1 MNLIYWT
8 SFVSA
13 ELQRMNFEQLEQ
25 SFHQLLQKSL
35 EGLLWLLKVFAQLTV
50 YQAMQGILLAFVL
63 IILIW
68 LVSYVLIFILQ
79 RTLEIAKILIRV
91 VGALTVIMFI
101 IFVIYGALDTQRT
114 CLDFPF
120 EQFTYCRPR

>member
-1 MNLIYWT
+1 
-8 SFVSA
+8 
-13 ELQRMNFEQLEQ
+13 MNFEQLEQ
-25 SFHQLLQKSL
+25 GFYQLIHKSFD
-35 EGLLWLLKVFAQLTV
+35 GLLWLLKVFAQLTV

-68 LVSYVLIFILQ
+68 LISYVLIFILQ

-101 IFVIYGALDTQRT
+101 IFVIYGALDSQRS